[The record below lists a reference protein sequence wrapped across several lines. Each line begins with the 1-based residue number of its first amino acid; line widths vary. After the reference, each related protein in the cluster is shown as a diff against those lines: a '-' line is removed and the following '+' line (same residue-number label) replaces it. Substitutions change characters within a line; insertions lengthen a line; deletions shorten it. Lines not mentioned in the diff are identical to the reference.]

1 MDVLPGTYPI
11 EVSVF
16 YDGTASETRTVSL
29 EVKEC
34 ELTKAVKKE
43 VKEKKPEVE
52 VIRPIV
58 TIEKKPA
65 PEPFSST
72 DEYKTLLAILVIL
85 FLGTAVFVIGAGYI
99 ILKK

>member
-1 MDVLPGTYPI
+1 MYPI

-16 YDGTASETRTVSL
+16 YDGTLSETRTVNL

-34 ELTKAVKKE
+34 ELTKAVKKA
-43 VKEKKPEVE
+43 VKEEKPAVE
-52 VIRPIV
+52 VIRPLAV
-58 TIEKKPA
+58 IEKKPA

-85 FLGTAVFVIGAGYI
+85 FLGTAVFVAGAGYI